1 MNLPGKKESSLIPPE
16 GSAKN
21 LTDHIFLH
29 RCLLVIMAF
38 TAGAAIMIIEL
49 AAIRILAPWFG
60 NSLYTWTGL
69 IGVILTAM
77 SAGYYVGGWLADKK
91 TSYLVLS
98 HILAVAALFI
108 LAIPLFSNLLG
119 TPLARYNVILGPVVA
134 SLFMFALPGFFLG
147 SVSPYII
154 RLVSLL
160 SADKHIGL
168 SAGTVY
174 MVSTIGSVLGTFA
187 SGFWLIPSLD
197 LEQVF
202 WFTGIAIAL
211 LASLGYFL
219 SFRQRGSVAFLSII
233 LIGAIPMLMLAKA
246 FTNPPPDAS
255 ILFDKMSFYHRIR
268 VFQKKLPSEDKIT
281 ELYLD
286 TTREGALYHK
296 SKKIPIQA
304 LRYWQLAPLFSGK
317 LDSALVLGGGTFTL
331 PQTFLDNYP
340 QARVEVVEIDPA
352 VVEVGRLFFRVNDY
366 PTMHIVVDDARRYL
380 AHTNRKYDLIFGDA
394 YNGWRSVPAHLLTKE
409 FFQSVKNHLNERGI
423 FMMHL
428 INAVKGNNSALFSS
442 VIKTIS
448 QVFQESFVFAT
459 LPQKLTKIQSI
470 IIVAAD
476 FDLQPDS
483 LIANIPPEKQT
494 LRKLLLSRISPEDY
508 STQDAYLLT
517 DHFNPVE
524 YLIAQTLKP

>member
-108 LAIPLFSNLLG
+108 LAIPLFANLLG
-119 TPLARYNVILGPVVA
+119 TPLARDNVILGPVVA

-219 SFRQRGSVAFLSII
+219 SFRRRTIFAFHII
-233 LIGAIPMLMLAKA
+233 VLVGAIPSLVLAWTLTK
-246 FTNPPPDAS
+246 PPQDAS
-255 ILFDKMSFYHRIR
+255 IVFKKMSYYHLIR
-268 VFQKKLPSEDKIT
+268 VFKRKLPSGTGIT
-281 ELYLD
+281 EL
-286 TTREGALYHK
+286 
-296 SKKIPIQA
+296 
-304 LRYWQLAPLFSGK
+304 
-317 LDSALVLGGGTFTL
+317 
-331 PQTFLDNYP
+331 
-340 QARVEVVEIDPA
+340 
-352 VVEVGRLFFRVNDY
+352 
-366 PTMHIVVDDARRYL
+366 
-380 AHTNRKYDLIFGDA
+380 
-394 YNGWRSVPAHLLTKE
+394 
-409 FFQSVKNHLNERGI
+409 
-423 FMMHL
+423 
-428 INAVKGNNSALFSS
+428 
-442 VIKTIS
+442 
-448 QVFQESFVFAT
+448 
-459 LPQKLTKIQSI
+459 
-470 IIVAAD
+470 
-476 FDLQPDS
+476 
-483 LIANIPPEKQT
+483 
-494 LRKLLLSRISPEDY
+494 
-508 STQDAYLLT
+508 
-517 DHFNPVE
+517 
-524 YLIAQTLKP
+524 